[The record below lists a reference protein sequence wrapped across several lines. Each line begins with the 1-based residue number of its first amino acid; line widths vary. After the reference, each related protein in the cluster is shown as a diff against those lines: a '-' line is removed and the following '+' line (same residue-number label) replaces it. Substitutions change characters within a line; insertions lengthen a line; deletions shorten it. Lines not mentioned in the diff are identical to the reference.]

1 MRRKT
6 YLKAKKVQTFV
17 DVLRM
22 TAYEIQS
29 SRRRESLNLPTTLP
43 VILSAVALPVVL
55 TCDHAC
61 FFFLERREKNTPDTF
76 I

>member
-22 TAYEIQS
+22 TAYEI
-29 SRRRESLNLPTTLP
+29 NL
-43 VILSAVALPVVL
+43 
-55 TCDHAC
+55 HA
-61 FFFLERREKNTPDTF
+61 EAKA
-76 I
+76 

>member
-17 DVLRM
+17 DVLHM

-29 SRRRESLNLPTTLP
+29 SRWSESLSLPTTLP
-43 VILSAVALPVVL
+43 VILSAVALPAFRKL
-55 TCDHAC
+55 NSM
-61 FFFLERREKNTPDTF
+61 LK
-76 I
+76 

>member
-22 TAYEIQS
+22 TAYEFTDNIASHFISRGLTSRSQS
-29 SRRRESLNLPTTLP
+29 
-43 VILSAVALPVVL
+43 
-55 TCDHAC
+55 
-61 FFFLERREKNTPDTF
+61 
-76 I
+76 

>member
-29 SRRRESLNLPTTLP
+29 KR
-43 VILSAVALPVVL
+43 
-55 TCDHAC
+55 
-61 FFFLERREKNTPDTF
+61 
-76 I
+76 